1 MSENRNT
8 YYSFSDESNITA
20 SRFVSISAIT
30 VSFDSVEKFHNDLD
44 SLLNESNVSE
54 FKWKKLASA
63 KYRFAAMKIIDYVT
77 EQAIKEQIRIDTLI
91 WDTKDKRHSII
102 GRDDIQNFE
111 RMFFHLHNS
120 LMRRQ
125 GPSSRWHI
133 RPDERTDLNW
143 GKISECLHSKSLW
156 KDHYN
161 YPLLEEFYSTYC
173 YQIDTFKQMN
183 SASCRLN
190 QIADLFAGMGAY
202 SRHEKMLIKSH
213 IQNVT
218 GQKKIFQNT
227 PVKNEFSNADEE
239 RLNIILYLNNKC
251 KQKKLGVSLRTLGYL
266 KTYEPSN
273 PINFWHYEPQHGKDR
288 APVKN

>member
-8 YYSFSDESNITA
+8 YYSFSDESNISA
-20 SRFVSISAIT
+20 SRYVSISAIT
-30 VSFDSVEKFHNDLD
+30 VSLGLVEKINKALD

-63 KYRFAAMKIIDYVT
+63 KYRFAALKIIDYVT
-77 EQAIKEQIRIDTLI
+77 EQAIKEHVRVDTLI
-91 WDTKDKRHSII
+91 WDTEDERHNII

-120 LMRRQ
+120 LMRKQ

-133 RPDERTDLNW
+133 RPDERTDLDW
-143 GKISECLHSKSLW
+143 DKITECLHSKSLW
-156 KDHYN
+156 KEHYN
-161 YPLLEEFYSTYC
+161 YPLLEEFYSSYC

-190 QIADLFAGMGAY
+190 QVADLFAGMGAY
-202 SRHEKMLIKSH
+202 SRQEKSLIKSH
-213 IQNVT
+213 LQSVS
-218 GQKKIFQNT
+218 GQKKIFPSS
-227 PVKNEFSNADEE
+227 PVKNKFSNADEE
-239 RLNIILYLNNKC
+239 RLKIILYLNKKC
-251 KQKKLGVSLRTLGYL
+251 KQKKLGVSLKSLGYL
-266 KTYEPSN
+266 STFDPSN
-273 PINFWHYEPQHGKDR
+273 PINFWHYEPQHGNDR